1 MIPQAFGFIGSLR
14 IKVGTF
20 YQGGIVVYIDRG
32 TKQGLIAQNQFT
44 TDGLEFAPNGAF
56 TQTAGYGNGYANTQ
70 NAYNALTPGSNTAL
84 YTAWNSTLNGY
95 SDWFLPNRAE
105 AAYIAQVA
113 NTGFGGGPLSFW
125 NGGTIWLS
133 ESSSNTNAYVYDRN
147 FPGAPFLD
155 NKTRSETGN
164 RRSIACRYMTFT

>member
-32 TKQGLIAQNQFT
+32 AKQGLIAQNQYT
-44 TDGLEFAPNGAF
+44 TNGIEWGPNGAF

-105 AAYIAQVA
+105 AAYVYQSR
-113 NTGFGGGPLSFW
+113 GFLPFW

-133 ESSSNTNAYVYDRN
+133 EYIVGTGDANAYTQDYNGTVTTYTRN
-147 FPGAPFLD
+147 
-155 NKTRSETGN
+155 ETGN
-164 RRSIACRYMTFT
+164 RRSIACRYMNFT